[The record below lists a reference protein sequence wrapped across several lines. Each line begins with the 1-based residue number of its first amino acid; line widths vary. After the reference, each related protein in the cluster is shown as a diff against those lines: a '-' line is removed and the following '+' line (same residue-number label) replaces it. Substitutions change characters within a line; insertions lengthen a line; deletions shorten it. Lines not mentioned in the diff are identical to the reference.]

1 MPVPPSVNLILSNK
15 VLDNGAVR
23 ETDGLVR
30 QASSNTGVRWVFFL
44 AVVLDS
50 WDGAVTVI
58 NIILEDILSLWRNH
72 QTFVF
77 KMNLC
82 FWSDFFF

>member
-50 WDGAVTVI
+50 
-58 NIILEDILSLWRNH
+58 
-72 QTFVF
+72 
-77 KMNLC
+77 
-82 FWSDFFF
+82 